1 MSKADLHVHSS
12 FSERPSEWFL
22 QRLGTKE
29 SYIEPEE
36 VYRQAKRE
44 GMDFVTLTD
53 HNTIEGALR
62 LRDKHP
68 SDVFI
73 GVESTTYF
81 VDNGTKIHILIW
93 GLDENQFR
101 LIDSARGNIFE
112 LRQLLLTEKL
122 PHAVAHPT
130 FAVNGMLTFEQ
141 MEQLF
146 LMFDIFETNN
156 GSRQKSCS
164 DILTQVFDSFTPDT
178 LKTLSE
184 KYHYVPANADSWFKG
199 RVGGSDDHSGLFI
212 GKTYTVADASTTD
225 EFLARI
231 QQKQTRSQGRNNG
244 YQELAFAIYKVAYD
258 FSRSK
263 SNFTESILGAVNSLI
278 FDEKPIDLKNGMLL
292 NKLKFAR
299 FSNKNPL
306 TTTLINLVQS
316 LQEQKTSSPDKKLSI
331 ISEAITEASDELIRE
346 LFVRIGKSLNDGDLI
361 SLIKSISGVLPGIFL
376 SIPFFSSLNILNQ
389 SKKLHHQL
397 TTTYVPPQ
405 DRKRKKVLWF
415 TDTLL
420 ELSGVSATLQELT
433 QITFQRNLDLTIVTC
448 LPPVQERP
456 DNISL
461 PPNIIDLPSIHSYTP
476 DFFNSYTLRI
486 PSLLDSMRIISEA
499 APDEIYISTPG
510 AVGLLGILASKLLHV
525 PNTAVYHTDFTNQ
538 FKKIIGDDTMCRITE
553 EYVNWFYSQA
563 DTIKSPTKEYSQ
575 MLIKRGLNPS
585 KIKMF
590 NRGINPQTFSPI
602 GSREYLK
609 KKFGI
614 VDGITLL
621 HSGRVSH
628 EKNLDFLAD
637 VYAELLKEDPS
648 VNLIFAGDGPYFGEY
663 RKKMRKFKRVYF
675 AGRMPRAELPAL
687 YASSQLLVFPSVT
700 DTFGMVVLE
709 AQSCGTP
716 AVVSSIGGPQEII
729 INGKTGFVADASS
742 VNDWTSTLI
751 GIFELIN
758 NYPQVY
764 LEMRAASRK
773 HVMQTYSWDAV
784 LEDIFSTE
792 AILNEEKSGIRFRNK
807 SIPFFSDMV

>member
-1 MSKADLHVHSS
+1 MAKVDLHVHSS
-12 FSERPSEWFL
+12 YSERPSEWFL

-62 LRDKHP
+62 LRDRHP

-81 VDNGTKIHILIW
+81 TDNGTKIHILVW

-101 LIDSARGNIFE
+101 LIDSARSNIFE
-112 LRQLLLTEKL
+112 LRQLLLAEKL

-156 GSRQKSCS
+156 GSRQKNCS
-164 DILTQVFDSFTPDT
+164 EILTQVFDSFTPDT

-184 KYHYVPANADSWFKG
+184 KYLYAPATTDSWYKG

-212 GKTYTVADASTTD
+212 GKTYTVADASTPD

-231 QQKQTRSQGRNNG
+231 LQKQTRSQGHNNG

-263 SNFTESILGAVNSLI
+263 SAFTDSILGAINSLI
-278 FDEKPIDLKNGMLL
+278 FDEKPLDFKNGMLL
-292 NKLKFAR
+292 NKLKFSR
-299 FSNKNPL
+299 FSSKNPL
-306 TTTLINLVQS
+306 TATLIDLVQS
-316 LQEQKTSSPDKKLSI
+316 LQEHKTDSPEKKLSI
-331 ISEAITEASDELIRE
+331 IATAISKASDELIRD
-346 LFVRIGKSLNDGDLI
+346 LFVRLGKSLSDGDLI
-361 SLIKSISGVLPGIFL
+361 SLIKSVSGFLPGIFL
-376 SIPFFSSLNILNQ
+376 SIPFFSSLNLLNQ
-389 SKKLHHQL
+389 SKKLHTEL
-397 TTTYVPPQ
+397 VTTYIPPQ
-405 DRKRKKVLWF
+405 DRKRRKVLWF

-420 ELSGVSATLQELT
+420 ELSGVSATLQELA
-433 QITFQRNLDLTIVTC
+433 QIAFQRNLDLTIVTC
-448 LPPVQERP
+448 LPPVRERSE
-456 DNISL
+456 NVSL
-461 PPNIIDLPSIHSYTP
+461 PPNVIDLPNIYSYTP
-476 DFFNSYTLRI
+476 EFFNTYTLRI
-486 PSLLDSMRIISEA
+486 PSLLESMHIISDA

-510 AVGLLGILASKLLHV
+510 AVGLLGVLASKLLHV
-525 PNTAVYHTDFTNQ
+525 PNTSVYHTDFTNQ
-538 FKKIIGDDTMCRITE
+538 FKQILGDDTMCRITE

-575 MLIKRGLNPS
+575 MLIRRGLNPS

-590 NRGINPQTFSPI
+590 NRGINPQVFSPI

-614 VDGITLL
+614 TDGITLL

-628 EKNLDFLAD
+628 EKNLDFLAE
-637 VYAELLKEDPS
+637 VYGTLIKDNQS
-648 VNLIFAGDGPYFGEY
+648 VNLIFAGDGPYFNDY
-663 RKKMRKFKRVYF
+663 RKKMRKFKRVHF
-675 AGRMPRAELPAL
+675 AGRMPRIELPAL

-716 AVVSSIGGPQEII
+716 AVVSSVGGPQEII
-729 INGKTGFVADASS
+729 INGKTGFIADASS
-742 VNDWTSTLI
+742 VTDWTTTLT

-784 LEDIFSTE
+784 LEDIFNKDVLHS
-792 AILNEEKSGIRFRNK
+792 EEKRGIRFRNQ
-807 SIPFFSDMV
+807 SLPFYSDMV